1 MEKTKVTF
9 KHEVFGLKEDQ
20 TLIDSPKN
28 IKVMAKYYTKLL
40 NTVADDEEK
49 EDSME
54 QLVSGTLKMTDIVLE
69 CSTELLA
76 LSKESHQKLED
87 LSFAPMF
94 KTFKEMLLVCLG
106 VDMGLDNDATE
117 EEQDPK
123 SKPDELS
130 GN

>member
-69 CSTELLA
+69 CSAELLA
-76 LSKESHQKLED
+76 LSKESRQKLED
-87 LSFAPMF
+87 LSFASMF

-106 VDMGLDNDATE
+106 VDMGIDNDAIE

>member
-1 MEKTKVTF
+1 
-9 KHEVFGLKEDQ
+9 
-20 TLIDSPKN
+20 
-28 IKVMAKYYTKLL
+28 
-40 NTVADDEEK
+40 
-49 EDSME
+49 ME

-76 LSKESHQKLED
+76 LSKESRQKLED

>member
-76 LSKESHQKLED
+76 LSKESRQKLED
-87 LSFAPMF
+87 LSFALMF

>member
-69 CSTELLA
+69 
-76 LSKESHQKLED
+76 LSLIHI
-87 LSFAPMF
+87 
-94 KTFKEMLLVCLG
+94 
-106 VDMGLDNDATE
+106 
-117 EEQDPK
+117 
-123 SKPDELS
+123 
-130 GN
+130 

>member
-40 NTVADDEEK
+40 NTVAYDEEK

-76 LSKESHQKLED
+76 LSKESRQKLED

>member
-69 CSTELLA
+69 CSAELLA
-76 LSKESHQKLED
+76 LSKESRQKLED
-87 LSFAPMF
+87 LSFAPML

-123 SKPDELS
+123 SKPGELS

>member
-76 LSKESHQKLED
+76 LSKESRQKLED

-106 VDMGLDNDATE
+106 VDMGFDNDATE

>member
-9 KHEVFGLKEDQ
+9 KSEVFGLKEDQ

-40 NTVADDEEK
+40 NAVAEDEEK
-49 EDSME
+49 EDPME
-54 QLVSGTLKMTDIVLE
+54 KLVAGTLEMTDIVLE
-69 CSTELLA
+69 CSTELLS
-76 LSKESHQKLED
+76 LPKEGRQKLED

-106 VDMGLDNDATE
+106 VDMGLDNEADE

-123 SKPDELS
+123 SKPDEPS

>member
-76 LSKESHQKLED
+76 LSKESRQKLED
-87 LSFAPMF
+87 LSFAPI
-94 KTFKEMLLVCLG
+94 
-106 VDMGLDNDATE
+106 DR
-117 EEQDPK
+117 K
-123 SKPDELS
+123 SVV
-130 GN
+130 